1 MKLHFLGANRQVT
14 GSRYCLEVAGRRVMI
29 DCGMFQERSYQPRN
43 WDPPMLPPESIA
55 AMLLTHVHIDHCGLI
70 PRWVHLGFKS
80 PIYATEPSVALSDI
94 MLRDAAE
101 IQEEDIGYKLKRHK
115 REGRKSPFPYEPLFS
130 VADVDQCKPL
140 FRPVKYGQAIQ
151 VTPEIT
157 ARFFDAGHILG
168 SAMIQ
173 IDATENGQTKRIVF
187 SGDIGQVNKP
197 IVNDP
202 SLLDSADFIVMEST
216 YGDRNHQH
224 PGDTETQLADAIN
237 ETIGRGGNV
246 VIPTFAVER
255 AQELVYHLGRL
266 LRASRIPQIPI
277 FLDSPMATDVTDVYL
292 QFHDYCDEALLK
304 MVKDQQAPFVYP
316 NLKYVRT
323 AEASKQINFAPPSNV
338 IMASSGMCNAGRIKH
353 HLKNN
358 IEKPEATILFVGHQ
372 GEGTLGRQIVD
383 GAKRVRIYGQD
394 FQVRAKISQI
404 YGFSGHA
411 DHDGL
416 MTWITHFQKSMA
428 TTAAHTARSIQRVFM
443 THGEEAVA
451 LKLAAEINATLG
463 LPTYVPHYRETVDL

>member
-1 MKLHFLGANRQVT
+1 
-14 GSRYCLEVAGRRVMI
+14 MI
-29 DCGMFQERSYQPRN
+29 
-43 WDPPMLPPESIA
+43 PPESIA

-70 PRWVHLGFKS
+70 PRWARLGFQA

-115 REGRKSPFPYEPLFS
+115 REHRKSPFPYEPLFN

-140 FRPVKYGQAIQ
+140 FRPIKYGHPIQ
-151 VTPEIT
+151 VTPNIT

-173 IDATENGQTKRIVF
+173 VDATENGRATTIVF
-187 SGDIGQVNKP
+187 SGDIGQENKP

-202 SLLDSADFIVMEST
+202 SLLCCADYVVMEST

-224 PGDTETQLADAIN
+224 PGDTESQLADAIN
-237 ETIGRGGNV
+237 DAVGRRGNLI
-246 VIPTFAVER
+246 IPTFAVER

-266 LRASRIPQIPI
+266 VRAGRIPQVPI
-277 FLDSPMATDVTDVYL
+277 FLDSPMAIDVTEVYL
-292 QFHDYCDEALLK
+292 KFHDYCDEALLK
-304 MVKDQQAPFVYP
+304 MVRDQQAPFVYP

-323 AEASKQINFAPPSNV
+323 ADQSKQINFAQPPNV

-416 MTWITHFQKSMA
+416 MRWITHFHD
-428 TTAAHTARSIQRVFM
+428 TAAAPNGRPIQRVFL
-443 THGEEAVA
+443 THGEELVA
-451 LKLAAEINATLG
+451 LKLAAEINSSLR
-463 LPTYVPHYRETVDL
+463 LPVHVPQYRETVDL